1 MQNGSKYVPPHLRNR
16 CNGVPSVHV
25 DNDKKSRVIG
35 FDPNSVPPHLR
46 NRVMQNGKHV
56 PRNPVRKID
65 CNYVPPH
72 LRNRLHGVPSK
83 RENKTIEVTD
93 DDRANLDADQG
104 FDDTENAD
112 QVTESGNKNVV
123 NNRAD
128 QEEATNT
135 DTSDI
140 ATSGEDGFFSQPEAG
155 CDEPSGNHI
164 PTLGSLAKLGPL
176 KIPSEIRTLLA
187 SSDIAADTTSD
198 RSIESAID
206 NASEV
211 TTDAI
216 ADESIDTSESNIAT
230 SGEDGFFN
238 CLNISDDVAAT
249 ADSED
254 LDTDIRN
261 IVLYQGVKSECNQD
275 TAIGPMGEDFMD
287 DICSNSLGILPT
299 GEENRARTLAMR
311 IDPMV
316 YICSNSLGIIPT
328 LVMRIDLDQ
337 FRHASTSLCSD
348 SFGMLPALEENRARS
363 LISIDLDR
371 LRHVSTF
378 HKNMIASSKQGKM
391 KIKSTMYDTM
401 CDDEDR
407 ASDLVDDSDGN
418 LQLNLLVTRNPF
430 DEMTASDM
438 KDKPI
443 VYWRKER
450 LVDLP
455 LGDFAPQYNFDD
467 MDISYQEDLHLLH
480 TEMNASHVIN
490 QEIRKLTTGGYVLF
504 LFVVSAVLWW
514 LSKFKYGRQI
524 MIGISLKA
532 GDNMMTGQQHY
543 TTNQTRHIDR
553 TQRWKRTIIG
563 DHIQYINVRDN
574 PADGLTKTL
583 GRIMHNEHVY
593 RAMGLYG
600 SPHKFGG
607 YKNSHEENNRD
618 QNEFNIG

>member
-1 MQNGSKYVPPHLRNR
+1 MQSGYSHR
-16 CNGVPSVHV
+16 
-25 DNDKKSRVIG
+25 
-35 FDPNSVPPHLR
+35 PN
-46 NRVMQNGKHV
+46 
-56 PRNPVRKID
+56 
-65 CNYVPPH
+65 
-72 LRNRLHGVPSK
+72 
-83 RENKTIEVTD
+83 
-93 DDRANLDADQG
+93 
-104 FDDTENAD
+104 
-112 QVTESGNKNVV
+112 
-123 NNRAD
+123 
-128 QEEATNT
+128 
-135 DTSDI
+135 
-140 ATSGEDGFFSQPEAG
+140 
-155 CDEPSGNHI
+155 
-164 PTLGSLAKLGPL
+164 
-176 KIPSEIRTLLA
+176 
-187 SSDIAADTTSD
+187 
-198 RSIESAID
+198 
-206 NASEV
+206 
-211 TTDAI
+211 
-216 ADESIDTSESNIAT
+216 
-230 SGEDGFFN
+230 
-238 CLNISDDVAAT
+238 
-249 ADSED
+249 
-254 LDTDIRN
+254 
-261 IVLYQGVKSECNQD
+261 
-275 TAIGPMGEDFMD
+275 GEDFMV

-299 GEENRARTLAMR
+299 GEENRAR
-311 IDPMV
+311 
-316 YICSNSLGIIPT
+316 T

-348 SFGMLPALEENRARS
+348 SFGMLPILEENRDRAPS

-371 LRHVSTF
+371 LRHVSTL

-418 LQLNLLVTRNPF
+418 LQPNLLVTRNPF

-563 DHIQYINVRDN
+563 DHIQYHINVRDN